1 MIAIFWLWGIME
13 LTDDEAEEISRCD
26 CSSSVR
32 LEDIDNAELERSMVL
47 TRRNRRLRERH
58 HA

>member
-1 MIAIFWLWGIME
+1 ME